1 MDSELPSFLVWSLCI
16 KCLVHHEVY
25 SVSWSCLLSF
35 LCNPYIPFQIY
46 EIFYLLV
53 TIAVRS
59 EIVSG
64 VILQQCSEILIQ
76 LFKID
81 GYSDRQRNKH
91 VRLGFLYMKAHLLSL
106 QVSNISYGVILFN
119 TSNSYITDTAT
130 MNHR

>member
-53 TIAVRS
+53 
-59 EIVSG
+59 IV
-64 VILQQCSEILIQ
+64 ENDTTR
-76 LFKID
+76 K
-81 GYSDRQRNKH
+81 Y
-91 VRLGFLYMKAHLLSL
+91 
-106 QVSNISYGVILFN
+106 VSPQSFDSRIMDAPASYE
-119 TSNSYITDTAT
+119 
-130 MNHR
+130 